1 MSIQWFPGHMNAAR
15 REAAKTMEAIDVVV
29 EVLDARM
36 PEASSNPM
44 ITELRLSRQRPC
56 LKVLNKADLADPAVT
71 QAWLN
76 VYNREPGVN
85 AVALSGNRAG
95 QAAKVPGLCQ
105 PLAPH
110 RNSITKPLRML
121 IMGIPNVGKSTLM
134 NTLLKRRLAKVGNE
148 PAMTKKQQ
156 RHTLNDRMTLI
167 DSPGLL
173 WPKIKHPVVGLL
185 LATIHGIGA
194 NAVVD
199 EEIAEF
205 LATTLR
211 ARYPALLTARYGFEV
226 DGLDGAGVLEA
237 IATKRGCLRK
247 GKGGELDREKAARIL
262 LTDYRNGTLG
272 RTSLETPDT
281 REALDYSISTFN

>member
-1 MSIQWFPGHMNAAR
+1 
-15 REAAKTMEAIDVVV
+15 
-29 EVLDARM
+29 
-36 PEASSNPM
+36 
-44 ITELRLSRQRPC
+44 
-56 LKVLNKADLADPAVT
+56 
-71 QAWLN
+71 
-76 VYNREPGVN
+76 
-85 AVALSGNRAG
+85 
-95 QAAKVPGLCQ
+95 
-105 PLAPH
+105 
-110 RNSITKPLRML
+110 
-121 IMGIPNVGKSTLM
+121 
-134 NTLLKRRLAKVGNE
+134 
-148 PAMTKKQQ
+148 MTKKQQ

-185 LATIHGIGA
+185 LATIHAIGA

-226 DGLDGAGVLEA
+226 DGLDGVGVLEA

-262 LTDYRNGTLG
+262 LTEYRNGTLG

-281 REALDYSISTFN
+281 REVLDYSISTFN